1 VRRAHA
7 LPLYHPQFPGVEVPG
22 VVTVIV
28 VPEVDETVNWPPM
41 HSESTLKAFCSYL
54 NQRRLLTTEGH
65 LENSVLALGK
75 PEHTKPHRVGF
86 APFFE

>member
-1 VRRAHA
+1 MGPSGVLSMNVIVANLTLAIDDDLLRRAREAA
-7 LPLYHPQFPGVEVPG
+7 LREN
-22 VVTVIV
+22 TI
-28 VPEVDETVNWPPM
+28 
-41 HSESTLKAFCSYL
+41 
-54 NQRRLLTTEGH
+54 GH